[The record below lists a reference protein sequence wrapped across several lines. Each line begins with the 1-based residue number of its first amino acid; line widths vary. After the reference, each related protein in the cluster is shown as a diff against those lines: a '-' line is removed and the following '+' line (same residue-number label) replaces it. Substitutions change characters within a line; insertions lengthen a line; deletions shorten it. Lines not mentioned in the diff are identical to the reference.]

1 MDCNISNVNAKESIN
16 NCWAELV
23 KIGHLIEGM
32 GSTATPVPY
41 LVRYS
46 IIKSCGTIEY
56 SFKTIICDHK
66 FESHSAQVQNFI
78 DDKFRKS
85 SMNPSYENIMNGL
98 KSFDVRWRDKFKNKI
113 NAHSD
118 KNKLIDSLRSLNTA
132 RNTFAHG
139 NNPSASFSN
148 VQEYFRHSVEI
159 LQVME
164 SSILES
170 EQEDQ
175 NALMQAEEEEIAPL
189 IELSGVNESVIETND
204 ENEIVGIGANTL
216 SSQIITNPAIDSE
229 NSLMGRG
236 GNTA

>member
-16 NCWAELV
+16 NCWAELI
-23 KIGHLIEGM
+23 KIEHLIEGM
-32 GSTATPVPY
+32 GSTANPVPY

-46 IIKSCGTIEY
+46 IIKSCGTVEY

-66 FESHSAQVQNFI
+66 FESHSPQVQNFI

-113 NAHSD
+113 NAHHD
-118 KNKLIDSLRSLNTA
+118 KNRLIDSLKSLNTA

-139 NNPSASFSN
+139 SNPIASFSN
-148 VQEYFRHSVEI
+148 VKEYFRHSVEI

-164 SSILES
+164 SSILE
-170 EQEDQ
+170 
-175 NALMQAEEEEIAPL
+175 AEEEDQAATEEMADTDTITTAEVMLAAASNSEMMPETEATTPSMTEV
-189 IELSGVNESVIETND
+189 IPNITMPGRES
-204 ENEIVGIGANTL
+204 
-216 SSQIITNPAIDSE
+216 PY
-229 NSLMGRG
+229 
-236 GNTA
+236 